1 MACHAH
7 SISHLDLPLQRAPT
21 HAPSARHC
29 PLIDDDIAP
38 VADFGRVVAIDGVEL
53 QGQRLEEVIA
63 TLPQRGTHELE
74 VVRVV
79 VSSARRV
86 SRRLSHEAT
95 SAPSM
100 LAEKKP
106 GHAKKASCA
115 PSLSNAE
122 NEFDKCRGCYK
133 FDKCRGCYIQEH
145 SIPLSLN

>member
-1 MACHAH
+1 MTSRPLPTLAGSSRSMASSCR
-7 SISHLDLPLQRAPT
+7 P
-21 HAPSARHC
+21 
-29 PLIDDDIAP
+29 
-38 VADFGRVVAIDGVEL
+38 
-53 QGQRLEEVIA
+53 GQRLEEVIA

-106 GHAKKASCA
+106 GHAKKASARRLC
-115 PSLSNAE
+115 PTPKMSLLDE
-122 NEFDKCRGCYK
+122 C
-133 FDKCRGCYIQEH
+133 
-145 SIPLSLN
+145 